1 MSSDN
6 SRTMKCAAIIASIAM
21 GIIAGAIAK
30 SIIFGVLLAAVLI
43 SYFQKVNPFE
53 EDIEVDEKR
62 HGVQVPS
69 RGTDAHAY
77 TPTNISLDFRRDGTG
92 ESSLAETEYFC
103 AIAGAKYRNNSEFG
117 FIGYVKPDTSNAYD
131 KSAIGIYRLDGTL
144 IGYLPKDEQA
154 DYRAWSNRD
163 ILPCVGIIYE
173 GYNGDLRGSVK
184 IIDADRPTTEVH
196 IIKFVIWIVKNHGRG
211 YIPREYKQYSSFRG
225 DTDDAW
231 IEYLMDVCDTR
242 NEERKALAKA
252 KRDRIKRAKAA
263 ITTSEDKGE

>member
-1 MSSDN
+1 MSS
-6 SRTMKCAAIIASIAM
+6 STEAGCAAIIGAIVAGFIVGAM
-21 GIIAGAIAK
+21 AESFFAGA
-30 SIIFGVLLAAVLI
+30 LLAIVLI
-43 SYFQKVNPFE
+43 SFFTKVSNPFAE
-53 EDIEVDEKR
+53 ITDA
-62 HGVQVPS
+62 PS

-77 TPTNISLDFRRDGTG
+77 TPTNISLDFRRDGTEG
-92 ESSLAETEYFC
+92 STLAETEYSC

-117 FIGYVKPDTSNAYD
+117 FIGYTKPDPSNEYD
-131 KSAIGIYRLDGTL
+131 KRAIGIYRLDGTL

-154 DYRAWSNRD
+154 DYRAWSNRN

-196 IIKFVIWIVKNHGRG
+196 IIKFVIWIVKKHGRG

-225 DTDDAW
+225 YTDDAW
-231 IEYLMDVCDTR
+231 IEHLMDVCDTI
-242 NEERKALAKA
+242 NEDRKALAKA

-263 ITTSEDKGE
+263 ITTPEDKGE